1 MTILPRRSNFLS
13 GLAGGASEG
22 ISALVQQKM
31 LQKQWN
37 AFLDSYQARQGAGAT
52 GGAGIGGA
60 TQPNPQAVFGEPGV
74 GAPNQMMGGG
84 QQNPIM
90 RMLQGLG
97 SGMGRMGQGV
107 GAGLQGLGRGIGNIG
122 QSLGGILGMGRP
134 QRQPGAPMGMMGGQ
148 GMGPLAGA
156 QGGMDPRI
164 LAILQHIL
172 GGSMSP
178 MRPGFP
184 GR

>member
-1 MTILPRRSNFLS
+1 MVSTIPHTPSFL
-13 GLAGGASEG
+13 EG
-22 ISALVQQKM
+22 FATTTTDTLM

-37 AFLDSYQARQGAGAT
+37 AFLDSYQARQG
-52 GGAGIGGA
+52 GGA

-74 GAPNQMMGGG
+74 GAPNQMMGRG

-148 GMGPLAGA
+148 GMGPLAGG
-156 QGGMDPRI
+156 QGGMDPLTLVKLI
-164 LAILQHIL
+164 QMLS
-172 GGSMSP
+172 GGYKGM
-178 MRPGFP
+178 
-184 GR
+184 

>member
-1 MTILPRRSNFLS
+1 MVSTIPHTPSFL
-13 GLAGGASEG
+13 EG
-22 ISALVQQKM
+22 FATTTTDTLM

-37 AFLDSYQARQGAGAT
+37 AFLDSYQARQG
-52 GGAGIGGA
+52 GGAGMGGA

-74 GAPNQMMGGG
+74 GAPNQMMGRG

>member
-1 MTILPRRSNFLS
+1 MTILPRKSSFAS

-60 TQPNPQAVFGEPGV
+60 TQPNPQAVFGEPGAPMV
-74 GAPNQMMGGG
+74 GAPSQMMGGG
-84 QQNPIM
+84 GQLQQQNPLM

-97 SGMGRMGQGV
+97 GGMGQMGQGV
-107 GAGLQGLGRGIGNIG
+107 GGLLQKL
-122 QSLGGILGMGRP
+122 LGG
-134 QRQPGAPMGMMGGQ
+134 RQQTPGAPTGMMGGQ

>member
-60 TQPNPQAVFGEPGV
+60 TQPNPQAVFGEPGAPMV
-74 GAPNQMMGGG
+74 GAPSQMMGGG
-84 QQNPIM
+84 GQLQQQNPLM

-97 SGMGRMGQGV
+97 GRMGQMGQGV
-107 GAGLQGLGRGIGNIG
+107 GGLLQKL
-122 QSLGGILGMGRP
+122 LGG
-134 QRQPGAPMGMMGGQ
+134 RQQTPGAPTGMMPGQ
-148 GMGPLAGA
+148 GGMMGPLAGG
-156 QGGMDPRI
+156 QGGIDPRI
-164 LAILQHIL
+164 MAIIQQLL
-172 GGSMSP
+172 GGRMG
-178 MRPGFP
+178 MF
-184 GR
+184 